1 MDGRLTVV
9 AADAPLAAVLTEVG
23 RQTGTTFIGLDQVSG
38 AVTIEVRGVRLPEA
52 LATLLVDRSY
62 VMTEPADA
70 TAPVQVCLEGRG
82 ENRVLTEGQAP
93 TKNRGADPQ
102 NRNPGAEGFA
112 PSLPYDVSAA
122 REFRARPSPAEAET
136 ARLAAAGF
144 FNPDTPEATLMSAA
158 TDADPGVRVRALQ
171 TLAVQNTNA
180 ARQALRHAL
189 EDSNLLVRNEALSTL
204 LSLGDRESVGVMG
217 DLLAHQDPA
226 TRLAALLALGERA
239 GEEVDFQLKR
249 ALHDEDS
256 GIRDMAARL
265 LQQKK
270 KDR

>member
-1 MDGRLTVV
+1 LTVV

-23 RQTGTTFIGLDQVSG
+23 RQTGTTFIGLEQVSG
-38 AVTIEVRGVRLPEA
+38 AVTIEIRGVRLPEA

-82 ENRVLTEGQAP
+82 ENRVLTEGQ
-93 TKNRGADPQ
+93 TRTRNRGDDP
-102 NRNPGAEGFA
+102 RDRGPTAEGFD
-112 PSLPYDVSAA
+112 PSLPYDLSAA

-136 ARLAAAGF
+136 ARLTAAGF
-144 FNPDTPEATLMSAA
+144 FNPDTPEGTLISAA

-171 TLAVQNTNA
+171 TLAIQNTNA

-189 EDSNLLVRNEALSTL
+189 EDSNLRVRNEALSTL
-204 LSLGDRESVGVMG
+204 LSVGDREAGEIMV

-226 TRLAALLALGERA
+226 TRLSALLALGDRA
-239 GEEVDFQLKR
+239 GEEVEFQLKR

-256 GIRDMAARL
+256 GIREMAARL